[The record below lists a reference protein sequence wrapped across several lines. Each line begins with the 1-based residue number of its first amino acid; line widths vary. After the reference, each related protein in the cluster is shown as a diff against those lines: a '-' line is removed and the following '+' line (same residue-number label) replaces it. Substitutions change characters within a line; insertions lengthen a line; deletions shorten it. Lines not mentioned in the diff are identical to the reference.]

1 MTSGLF
7 NEKIMTTIDTKS
19 LLAAAQAVSANKI
32 QQVNPAEQPA
42 PDPEVQA
49 EQVDKDLRIFFG
61 ELPGSISM
69 MTPAGTPIYFYA
81 GFHVTKDPEVI
92 DFLSREKNIQ
102 EVTNKV
108 KLSEVPAAPVRT
120 RSRNWAAAASKFGGD
135 PSVFSPIDLLQRAV
149 AGSNTMTTAADSNTK

>member
-1 MTSGLF
+1 
-7 NEKIMTTIDTKS
+7 MTTVDTKA
-19 LLAAAQAVSANKI
+19 LLAAAQAVSANNKI
-32 QQVNPAEQPA
+32 KQDEPSVTDTTQQQVQE
-42 PDPEVQA
+42 EVI
-49 EQVDKDLRIFFG
+49 DKDLRIFFG

-69 MTPAGTPIYFYA
+69 MTTAGTPIYFYA

-102 EVTNKV
+102 EVTSKV
-108 KLSEVPAAPVRT
+108 KLSEVPSAPVRT

>member
-1 MTSGLF
+1 
-7 NEKIMTTIDTKS
+7 MTTIDTKA
-19 LLAAAQAVSANKI
+19 LLAAAQAVSANNKI
-32 QQVNPAEQPA
+32 KQDEPIVIGTTQQQVQE
-42 PDPEVQA
+42 EVI
-49 EQVDKDLRIFFG
+49 DKDLRIFFG

-81 GFHVTKDPEVI
+81 GFHVTKDTEVI

-102 EVTNKV
+102 EVTSKV

>member
-1 MTSGLF
+1 
-7 NEKIMTTIDTKS
+7 MTTIDTKS
-19 LLAAAQAVSANKI
+19 LLAAAQAVSANNKI
-32 QQVNPAEQPA
+32 KQEEPIVTDTTQQQVQE
-42 PDPEVQA
+42 EVI
-49 EQVDKDLRIFFG
+49 DKDLRIFFG

-102 EVTNKV
+102 EVTSKV